1 MPALCKNGAGTL
13 YIYRGNLVHTSA
25 PVDWHEI
32 LRRYI
37 GGESVTELAKAYPV
51 TRQAISKRVKSA
63 NLDNRVRN
71 KIRKARAKRGQ
82 SVTQPIAQPV
92 DVTQPI
98 AQPTIGD
105 DRRAALVELVSL
117 GATVS
122 EACKSTGIN
131 RSTFY
136 NWHSEQCG
144 FADSIQQ
151 AQREFLALNLTS
163 MKNAA
168 ERGDW
173 RAADRILQV
182 NPATK
187 ARYGQQA
194 NTSQTTAMVA
204 LRIGR
209 DTATIGIATG
219 NSPDA
224 ITNENNDLDGFD
236 GDDDGSVVI
245 DG

>member
-1 MPALCKNGAGTL
+1 M
-13 YIYRGNLVHTSA
+13 VHTSA

-37 GGESVTELAKAYPV
+37 AGESVTELAADAKYPV

-82 SVTQPIAQPV
+82 VTQPLTAQPST
-92 DVTQPI
+92 TQPI

-122 EACKSTGIN
+122 EACKSIGIN

-151 AQREFLALNLTS
+151 AQREFLALNLAS

-168 ERGDW
+168 QRGDW

-194 NTSQTTAMVA
+194 NMPQTTAMVA

-219 NSPDA
+219 NSPDT
-224 ITNENNDLDGFD
+224 ITNETNDLDGFD
-236 GDDDGSVVI
+236 GDDDGSVIV

>member
-1 MPALCKNGAGTL
+1 MSITNVKKITHINRVADPAEYRHFFGTIDIPPLTLPALCKNDAGVL
-13 YIYRGNLVHTSA
+13 YIYRGDLVHTSA

-37 GGESVTELAKAYPV
+37 SGESVTELAKAYPV
-51 TRQAISKRVKSA
+51 TRQAISKRVAKA
-63 NLDNRVRN
+63 KLDNRVRN
-71 KIRKARAKRGQ
+71 KIRKARAKRCQ

-92 DVTQPI
+92 DAMQPI
-98 AQPTIGD
+98 AQPTLAD

-122 EACKSTGIN
+122 EACKSIGIN

-163 MKNAA
+163 M
-168 ERGDW
+168 
-173 RAADRILQV
+173 
-182 NPATK
+182 
-187 ARYGQQA
+187 
-194 NTSQTTAMVA
+194 
-204 LRIGR
+204 
-209 DTATIGIATG
+209 
-219 NSPDA
+219 
-224 ITNENNDLDGFD
+224 
-236 GDDDGSVVI
+236 
-245 DG
+245 

>member
-1 MPALCKNGAGTL
+1 M
-13 YIYRGNLVHTSA
+13 
-25 PVDWHEI
+25 
-32 LRRYI
+32 
-37 GGESVTELAKAYPV
+37 
-51 TRQAISKRVKSA
+51 SKRVKGA

-82 SVTQPIAQPV
+82 VTQPIAQPST
-92 DVTQPI
+92 TQPI
-98 AQPTIGD
+98 AQPSIGD

-122 EACKSTGIN
+122 EACKSIGIN

-136 NWHSEQCG
+136 NWHGEQCG

-151 AQREFLALNLTS
+151 AQREFLALNLAS

-194 NTSQTTAMVA
+194 STSQTTAMVA

-219 NSPDA
+219 SSPDA
-224 ITNENNDLDGFD
+224 ITNANNDLDGFD
-236 GDDDGSVVI
+236 GDDDGPVVI